1 MVVMNLSSD
10 NRDRLEAQGFEIAE
24 LKGFDDHRLPLYTHK
39 ETTDKKPGDVV
50 LNARVGNPGS
60 LDDGEATYL
69 ARKAFHGLFPW
80 LPGADCMSHQF
91 QDISIPRE
99 NGKKVERSEP
109 VMGCKW
115 CRAAVEKEAKPTR
128 LGAAKKSARRAKPK
142 SSARSKTGSKSKAA
156 TPTARKAPED
166 SFTQAD

>member
-1 MVVMNLSSD
+1 MNLSSD

-24 LKGFDDHRLPLYTHK
+24 LKGFADHRVPLYTHK
-39 ETTDKKPGDVV
+39 ATSDKKPGDVI

-80 LPGADCMSHQF
+80 LPGADCMARQF

-99 NGKKVERSEP
+99 NGKKVERGEP
-109 VMGCKW
+109 TMGCKW
-115 CRAAVEKEAKPTR
+115 CRAAESNAKPTR
-128 LGAAKKSARRAKPK
+128 FGAAKKTASKPRPKRSTSAKARTRSKSRTAKPNQR
-142 SSARSKTGSKSKAA
+142 SAQ
-156 TPTARKAPED
+156 ED